1 MIAKSEPWYIHL
13 ILYVVM
19 AVLVVVL
26 IKVAYFDPNE
36 VIEQEKYYKKESR
49 LRMENLRSAERLWN
63 SKFGKFTD
71 NVDSLIMFLNS
82 DPSVKKAMEGVDS
95 VTGRSTNPFEF
106 LSNGLLEWDSL
117 SHSPKSGIKYIL
129 EVDTASIADTI
140 IDRRGKILKIDT
152 KTTIGQRYYIKCPD
166 GFGSIGDVRN
176 EALKNT
182 ASWE

>member
-26 IKVAYFDPNE
+26 IKVAYIDPNE
-36 VIEQEKYYKKESR
+36 VIEQEKYYKSESR
-49 LRMENLRSAERLWN
+49 LRMSNLRSAERLWN
-63 SKFGKFTD
+63 TKFGKFTD
-71 NVDSLIMFLNS
+71 NIDSLVAFLKTDAS
-82 DPSVKKAMEGVDS
+82 IQKAIDGVDS
-95 VTGRSTNPFEF
+95 VTGRSTNPFVF
-106 LSNGLLEWDSL
+106 LTDGGLAWDSL
-117 SHSPKSGIKYIL
+117 YRSPKSGVKYLL
-129 EVDTASIADTI
+129 EVDTASVADTI
-140 IDRRGKILKIDT
+140 IDRRGKILKVDT

-176 EALKNT
+176 DALKNT